1 MRRGARTSLAIATAA
16 TVCVVAVSPTGAQT
30 GEPAGFI
37 PGEATAAANTV
48 VLGLSPG
55 GGKPIDV
62 SLGVSLAR
70 FQNRTATA
78 EGAALKLGLLEIF
91 FGPSSQCGERP
102 PIIPAEQLPPVTTND
117 SRRNQPMAA
126 PVDVRSPGDETGLGG
141 VIGTQIA
148 NAAAEP
154 QTSSAATTTIS
165 QDFGVLALDGGSTQ
179 VSTRLQ
185 GGVREAV
192 AVTTGRQLRVLGGM
206 AVINN
211 PRWEAVARSGGTET
225 SEGRFTFTSASLLG
239 FERPVEQF
247 GNDFTGFAEGLRN
260 LLSGLGV
267 FLEFPSVTVEEGRV
281 TVSPLV
287 LGLTNP
293 PIGLDVIQPLLGAFA
308 EEKKASDAEMIA
320 EDCNNQA
327 RLQVL
332 DLVLGVLSGS
342 GAVTLSLGGASA
354 FTAATEFPEPAPLD
368 FGLQLDVASPLAVMP
383 DQLTAPAPSFGT
395 DFGVTTGIDLGV
407 PEVAALP
414 EVETVVPTTPKKAAR
429 TFELPSAT
437 LVSSR
442 FEPGR
447 RGGTPAIIGGAA
459 LALLLALAAADRW
472 VIRRRPATASAPGTE
487 MEVTP

>member
-1 MRRGARTSLAIATAA
+1 MRRRARISLVGATAA
-16 TVCVVAVSPTGAQT
+16 AACLAAVLPAGAQD
-30 GEPAGFI
+30 GEPPGFV
-37 PGEATAAANTV
+37 PGEATAAATTV

-55 GGKPIDV
+55 GGKPIDI
-62 SLGVSLAR
+62 SLGVSRAR

-78 EGAALKLGLLEIF
+78 EGSALSLGLLEIF
-91 FGPSSQCGERP
+91 FGPSSQCGDRP
-102 PIIPAEQLPPVTTND
+102 PIIPGEQLPPVTTND
-117 SRRNQPMAA
+117 SRRNQPMTA
-126 PVDVRSPGDETGLGG
+126 PIEVRSPGDETGLGG
-141 VIGTQIA
+141 IIGTQIA
-148 NAAAEP
+148 NAAATP
-154 QTSSAATTTIS
+154 QTSTAATTTIS
-165 QDFGVLALDGGSTQ
+165 QDYGVLALDGGRTE
-179 VSTRLQ
+179 VSTRLE

-211 PRWEAVARSGGTET
+211 PRWEAVARSGATDAA
-225 SEGRFTFTSASLLG
+225 EGRFTFTSASLLG
-239 FERPVEQF
+239 FERPVEHF
-247 GNDFTGFAEGLRN
+247 GNDFVAFADGLRN

-267 FLEFPSVTVEEGRV
+267 FLEFPAVTVEEGSV

-293 PIGLDVIQPLLGAFA
+293 PIGLDVIQPLLGALA
-308 EEKKASDAEMIA
+308 DEKAASDAAMIA

-342 GAVTLSLGGASA
+342 GGVTLSLGGVSA

-368 FGLQLDVASPLAVMP
+368 LDFSASFGDLAPPPQVLPLQVTTPALDAGFGLP
-383 DQLTAPAPSFGT
+383 DDAA
-395 DFGVTTGIDLGV
+395 LGL

-414 EVETVVPTTPKKAAR
+414 EVGAAVPTSAPTAA
-429 TFELPSAT
+429 TFDLPSAT

-447 RGGTPAIIGGAA
+447 RGGTPAVVGGVA
-459 LALLLALAAADRW
+459 LAGLVALAAADRW
-472 VIRRRPATASAPGTE
+472 VIRRRRPAPAATTRTE
-487 MEVTP
+487 VIP

>member
-1 MRRGARTSLAIATAA
+1 MRRHVLMSFATAGA
-16 TVCVVAVSPTGAQT
+16 LAAVALGIPTAGAQT
-30 GEPAGFI
+30 GEPPGFV
-37 PGEATAAANTV
+37 PGEATATATTV

-62 SLGVSLAR
+62 SLGVARAR

-78 EGAALKLGLLEIF
+78 EGSALSLGLLEIF
-91 FGPSSQCGERP
+91 FGPSSQCGDRP
-102 PIIPAEQLPPVTTND
+102 PIIPKEQLPPVTTND

-126 PVDVRSPGDETGLGG
+126 PLEVRSPGDEKGLGG

-148 NAAAEP
+148 NAAADP
-154 QTSSAATTTIS
+154 QTSAAATSTIS
-165 QDFGVLALDGGSTQ
+165 QDYGVLAMDGGRTE
-179 VSTRLQ
+179 VTTRLQ

-211 PRWEAVARSGGTET
+211 PRWEAVARSGATTT

-247 GNDFTGFAEGLRN
+247 GADFSGLADGLRN

-267 FLEFPSVTVEEGRV
+267 FLEFPKVTVEEGRV
-281 TVSPLV
+281 TVTPLV
-287 LGLTNP
+287 LGLSNP
-293 PIGLDVIQPLLGAFA
+293 PIGLDVIKPLLGSFA
-308 EEKKASDAEMIA
+308 EEKEASDADMIA
-320 EDCNNQA
+320 ADCNNEA

-342 GAVTLSLGGASA
+342 GGVTLSLGGVSA

-368 FGLQLDVASPLAVMP
+368 FGLGELTMPPPQVLPLQV
-383 DQLTAPAPSFGT
+383 TAPLPTPIAFDSSLDLSTP
-395 DFGVTTGIDLGV
+395 VDLGL

-414 EVETVVPTTPKKAAR
+414 ELPAATPTTVATAA
-429 TFELPSAT
+429 TFDLPSAT

-447 RGGTPAIIGGAA
+447 RGGTPALVGAGALIG
-459 LALLLALAAADRW
+459 LAALAAADRF
-472 VIRRRPATASAPGTE
+472 VMRRRRTAATP
-487 MEVTP
+487 EVPK